1 MKSLESDK
9 VSTVADLSWYKSSYS
24 TAQSNCV
31 EAARLPSGGMALR
44 DSKHPEDTVLHF
56 TRDAWTA
63 FRKALCDGGL
73 F

>member
-1 MKSLESDK
+1 MTLDGSPLI
-9 VSTVADLSWYKSSYS
+9 WRKSSYS
-24 TAQSNCV
+24 GGAGGNCV

-44 DSKHPEDTVLHF
+44 DSKHPEDAVLHF